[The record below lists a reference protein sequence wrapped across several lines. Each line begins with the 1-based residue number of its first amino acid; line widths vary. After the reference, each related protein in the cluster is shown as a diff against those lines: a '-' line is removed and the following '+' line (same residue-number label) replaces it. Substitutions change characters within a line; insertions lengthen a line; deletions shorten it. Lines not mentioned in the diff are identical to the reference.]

1 MKHLVLQLLCNCV
14 PTRKAVEHSRYSCH
28 HASGNHIGSRVT
40 ASCYLRCGF
49 NFYFDELKSRDEGTS
64 VVNVAHVL
72 EHHPAAS
79 PAIVSRGVTTTYG
92 ELCTQIAAMRGALDG
107 LGINKGDR
115 VALLCGNTIE
125 FVIAYFGC
133 LGRGIVCVP
142 LNPTAPAP
150 ELQRELSVI
159 GARAVVVA
167 PSAVASWS
175 SVDRSALPHLA
186 HVIATTGDLPDSLQ
200 FRELLDH
207 SDAPITELSDNELAI
222 MLFTSGT
229 AGSPKAAM
237 LSHGNL
243 QSNLDQLAQVR
254 KLDETDVV
262 YGVLPLFHIFGLNVV
277 LAYSLMRG
285 SSLVLIERFDPATAL
300 ETIRERKV
308 TLMPGAPP
316 LWMAF
321 EQMPNIPKD
330 SFASVRTALTGA
342 SKMPEHTTRAL
353 FERFGMLVT
362 EGYGLTECS
371 PVVTTTTDVDRAT
384 ALTKI
389 GSIGRVLP
397 GVEVRLVDE
406 SGENTLRGDAGE
418 IWVRGPNVFCGYF
431 EDSQATARAL
441 TPDGWLRTGDI
452 AVIDDEGFL
461 YLVDRA
467 KDLIIVSG
475 FNVYPAEVEEALVE
489 HPSVAQAAVVGVDHP
504 HTGEAVR
511 AYVVLRAGAHLDEDA
526 LIDHCHARLARYK
539 CPTKVLFVA
548 QLPTGSTGKVLR
560 RELR

>member
-1 MKHLVLQLLCNCV
+1 M
-14 PTRKAVEHSRYSCH
+14 
-28 HASGNHIGSRVT
+28 
-40 ASCYLRCGF
+40 
-49 NFYFDELKSRDEGTS
+49 
-64 VVNVAHVL
+64 NVASVL
-72 EHHPAAS
+72 EQHPATS
-79 PAIVSRGVTTTYG
+79 SAIVSRGVTTTYG
-92 ELCTQIAAMRGALDG
+92 ELQMQVAAMRGALDG
-107 LGINKGDR
+107 LGVGKGDR

-125 FVIAYFGC
+125 FVVAYFAC

-150 ELQRELSVI
+150 ELQRELSVV

-167 PSAVASWS
+167 PSAVAAWS
-175 SVDRSALPHLA
+175 GVDRSALGHLA
-186 HVIATTGDLPDSLQ
+186 HVIATTGDLGDALQ
-200 FRELLDH
+200 FRDLLQH
-207 SDAPITELSDNELAI
+207 EAAPVVDMQPNDLAI

-254 KLDETDVV
+254 RLDHTDVV
-262 YGVLPLFHIFGLNVV
+262 FGVLPLFHIFGLNVV

-285 SSLVLIERFDPATAL
+285 ASLVLVERFDPMTAI
-300 ETIRERKV
+300 ETIRDRKV
-308 TLMPGAPP
+308 TLIPGAPP

-321 EQMPNIPKD
+321 EQMPTLPKD
-330 SFASVRTALTGA
+330 SFASVRIALTGA

-353 FERFGMLVT
+353 FERYSLLVT
-362 EGYGLTECS
+362 EGYGLTECA
-371 PVVTTTTDVDRAT
+371 PVVTTTTNVEKTT

-406 SGENTLRGDAGE
+406 SGENALRGDAGE
-418 IWVRGPNVFCGYF
+418 IWVRGPNVFLGYF
-431 EDSQATARAL
+431 EDPTATARAL
-441 TPDGWLRTGDI
+441 TADGWLRTGDI
-452 AVIDDEGFL
+452 AVIDDDGFF

-475 FNVYPAEVEEALVE
+475 FNVYPAEVEEAIRE
-489 HPSVAQAAVVGVDHP
+489 HSAVAQAAVVGVEHP
-504 HTGEAVR
+504 HSGEAVR
-511 AYVVLRAGAHLDEDA
+511 AYVVLRQDAHLDEDA
-526 LIDHCHARLARYK
+526 VIDHCHARLARYK
-539 CPTKVLFVA
+539 CPTKVLFVS
-548 QLPTGSTGKVLR
+548 QLPTGATGKVLR

>member
-1 MKHLVLQLLCNCV
+1 MNL
-14 PTRKAVEHSRYSCH
+14 AE
-28 HASGNHIGSRVT
+28 
-40 ASCYLRCGF
+40 
-49 NFYFDELKSRDEGTS
+49 
-64 VVNVAHVL
+64 VL
-72 EHHPAAS
+72 ESHPPAAT
-79 PAIVSRGVTTTYG
+79 AIISRGVTYSYG
-92 ELCTQIAAMRGALDG
+92 DVQNSVAALRGAFDG
-107 LGINKGDR
+107 LGLGKGDR

-125 FVIAYFGC
+125 FVVSYFAC

-150 ELQRELSVI
+150 ELQRELSVV

-167 PSAVASWS
+167 PSAVAGWS
-175 SVDRSALPHLA
+175 NVDRTALPNLV
-186 HVIATTGDLPDSLQ
+186 HVIAATGDLPGALHFNDLVA
-200 FRELLDH
+200 H
-207 SDAPITELSDNELAI
+207 APAPIIELESDHLAI

-243 QSNLDQLAQVR
+243 RANLDQLSQVR
-254 KLDETDVV
+254 KLDGTDVV

-285 SSLVLIERFDPATAL
+285 SAIVLVERFDPMTAV

-308 TLMPGAPP
+308 TLIPGAPP

-321 EQMPNIPKD
+321 EQMPNLPKD
-330 SFASVRTALTGA
+330 TFAGVRTALTGA
-342 SKMPEHTTRAL
+342 SKMPEHTTRSL
-353 FERFGMLVT
+353 HERFGLLVT

-371 PVVTTTTDVDRAT
+371 PVVTTTSDLDRET
-384 ALTKI
+384 ALAKI

-397 GVEVRLVDE
+397 GVEVRVVDE
-406 SGENTLRGDAGE
+406 NGDNVLRGDSGE
-418 IWVRGPNVFCGYF
+418 IWVRGPNVFRGYF
-431 EDSQATARAL
+431 EDPRATERAL
-441 TPDGWLRTGDI
+441 TPDGWLRTGDV
-452 AVIDDEGFL
+452 AVVDEDGFL

-475 FNVYPAEVEEALVE
+475 FNVYPTEVEEAILE
-489 HPSVAQAAVVGVDHP
+489 HPAVAQAAVVGVEHP

-511 AYVVLRAGAHLDEDA
+511 AYAVLRDGHALDEDA
-526 LIDHCHARLARYK
+526 LIDHCRARLARYK
-539 CPTKVLFVA
+539 CPTKVLIVP
-548 QLPTGSTGKVLR
+548 QLPVGATGKVLR

>member
-1 MKHLVLQLLCNCV
+1 M
-14 PTRKAVEHSRYSCH
+14 
-28 HASGNHIGSRVT
+28 
-40 ASCYLRCGF
+40 
-49 NFYFDELKSRDEGTS
+49 
-64 VVNVAHVL
+64 NVASVF
-72 EHHPAAS
+72 EHHLATS
-79 PAIVSRGVTTTYG
+79 SAIVSRGITTTYG
-92 ELCTQIAAMRGALDG
+92 ELQMQVAAMRGALDG
-107 LGINKGDR
+107 LGVGKGDR

-125 FVIAYFGC
+125 FVVAYFAC

-150 ELQRELSVI
+150 ELQRELSVV

-167 PSAVASWS
+167 PSAVAAWS
-175 SVDRSALPHLA
+175 GVDRSALGHLV
-186 HVIATTGDLPDSLQ
+186 HVIATTGDLGDALQ
-200 FRELLDH
+200 FRDLLQH
-207 SDAPITELSDNELAI
+207 EAAPVVDMQPNDLAI

-254 KLDETDVV
+254 RLDHTDVV
-262 YGVLPLFHIFGLNVV
+262 FGVLPLFHIFGLNVV

-285 SSLVLIERFDPATAL
+285 ASLVLVERFDPMTAI
-300 ETIRERKV
+300 ETIRDRKV
-308 TLMPGAPP
+308 TLIPGAPP

-321 EQMPNIPKD
+321 EQMPTLPKD
-330 SFASVRTALTGA
+330 SFASVRIALTGA

-353 FERFGMLVT
+353 FERYGLLVT
-362 EGYGLTECS
+362 EGYGLTECA
-371 PVVTTTTDVDRAT
+371 PVVTTTTNVEKTT

-406 SGENTLRGDAGE
+406 SGENALRGDAGE
-418 IWVRGPNVFCGYF
+418 IWVRGPNVFLGYF
-431 EDSQATARAL
+431 EDPQATARAL
-441 TPDGWLRTGDI
+441 TADGWLRTGDI
-452 AVIDDEGFL
+452 AVIDDDGFF

-475 FNVYPAEVEEALVE
+475 FNVYPAEVEEAIRE
-489 HPSVAQAAVVGVDHP
+489 HSAVAQAAVVGVEHP
-504 HTGEAVR
+504 HSGEAVR
-511 AYVVLRAGAHLDEDA
+511 AYVVLRQDAHLDEDA
-526 LIDHCHARLARYK
+526 VIDHCRARLARYK
-539 CPTKVLFVA
+539 CPTKVLFVS
-548 QLPTGSTGKVLR
+548 QLPTGATGKVLR